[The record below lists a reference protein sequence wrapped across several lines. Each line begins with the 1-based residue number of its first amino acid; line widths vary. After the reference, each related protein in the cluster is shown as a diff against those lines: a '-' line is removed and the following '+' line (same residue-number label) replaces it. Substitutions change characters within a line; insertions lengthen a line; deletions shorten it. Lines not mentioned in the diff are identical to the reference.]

1 MTEDVSTP
9 SVNEEQI
16 VYARIL
22 EIGMSI
28 GLAVLLITFALYVS
42 GIIAPAVPVQEL
54 PDYWEMSAHEY
65 GEATNHDHLHRER
78 PITGWSWLSALGK
91 GDYLNFLGIAV
102 LSVVTI
108 VCFLGIIPTLVRKK
122 DKVYAAM
129 ALLEVVILTLA
140 ASGILGVGH

>member
-42 GIIAPAVPVQEL
+42 GIIAPAVPVEEL